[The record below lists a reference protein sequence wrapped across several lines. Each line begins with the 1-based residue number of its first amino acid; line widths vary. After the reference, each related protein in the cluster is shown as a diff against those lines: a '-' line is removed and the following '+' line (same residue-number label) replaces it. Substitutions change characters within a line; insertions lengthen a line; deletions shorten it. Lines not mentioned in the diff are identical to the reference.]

1 MIQFRTATRAALAT
15 ALAEFKTA
23 NSTPPGKLRQ
33 VHRARPAAFGALPC
47 IYIAGMTDT
56 RIQHTAGLRQRD
68 VQTTLVLVDEI
79 SDNEEVVA
87 RLDALADALIDF
99 LSARPHIL
107 GDDTIA
113 APTRGEQTELDLS
126 GVRYAAVVVTLL
138 GQVQE
143 GRQ

>member
-1 MIQFRTATRAALAT
+1 MIQFRTVARAALAT

-23 NSTPPGKLRQ
+23 NSTPPNKLRQ
-33 VHRARPAAFGALPC
+33 VHRARPTAFGALPC
-47 IYIAGMTDT
+47 VYIAGITDV
-56 RIQHTAGLRQRD
+56 RIQHTAGLRMRNI
-68 VQTTLVLVDEI
+68 QTTLVLVDEI

-99 LSARPHIL
+99 FSARPHALMADSIV
-107 GDDTIA
+107 

-138 GQVQE
+138 GEIQE